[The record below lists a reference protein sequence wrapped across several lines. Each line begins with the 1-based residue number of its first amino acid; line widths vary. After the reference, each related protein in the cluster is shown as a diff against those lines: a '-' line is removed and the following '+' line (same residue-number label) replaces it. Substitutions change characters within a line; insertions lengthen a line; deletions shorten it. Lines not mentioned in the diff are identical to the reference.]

1 MITTSS
7 YSRLVEIFID
17 TGHSEEVV
25 PESRSAATDVG
36 HYYRSDVIEDIEW

>member
-1 MITTSS
+1 M
-7 YSRLVEIFID
+7 EIFVG

-25 PESRSAATDVG
+25 PESRSLGSCGRNVAATDVG